1 MLTLKIDTKTGI
13 PVYKQ
18 ICRHVT
24 RLINNGRLCGGERLP
39 PERELAE
46 RLKVARGTVKKAY
59 DLLAQQ
65 KMIVAT
71 RGRGSIVVG
80 GILPGKEDTN
90 RMSKAQKKIFETIT
104 ELENFDL
111 TYREI
116 SDLFSLCLAQREEE
130 VAKFRIAAVDCNPEA
145 LGIYRQQIAVL
156 TRTSL
161 AQILFS
167 ELENCADPELLLA
180 PFDLIL
186 TTTNHIEHLRRI
198 VPAHSQKCVP
208 VIVSPT
214 SSTLLAMAKIPD
226 DVKVGVL
233 FQSERFFE
241 IIETWLK
248 KSEVTAKITGFSLL
262 NANAQELSDFVL
274 DKHILVMPPG
284 FAAQL
289 NQSFLPII
297 SGFRRN
303 GGKVIDFAYEME
315 RGSLLHL
322 EDLVRNLLNKTRK
335 SI

>member
-1 MLTLKIDTKTGI
+1 
-13 PVYKQ
+13 
-18 ICRHVT
+18 
-24 RLINNGRLCGGERLP
+24 
-39 PERELAE
+39 
-46 RLKVARGTVKKAY
+46 
-59 DLLAQQ
+59 
-65 KMIVAT
+65 
-71 RGRGSIVVG
+71 
-80 GILPGKEDTN
+80 
-90 RMSKAQKKIFETIT
+90 
-104 ELENFDL
+104 
-111 TYREI
+111 
-116 SDLFSLCLAQREEE
+116 
-130 VAKFRIAAVDCNPEA
+130 
-145 LGIYRQQIAVL
+145 
-156 TRTSL
+156 
-161 AQILFS
+161 
-167 ELENCADPELLLA
+167 
-180 PFDLIL
+180 
-186 TTTNHIEHLRRI
+186 
-198 VPAHSQKCVP
+198 VP